1 MQYRTL
7 GSQGLEV
14 SAIGY
19 GAMGLTMAYGPTDE
33 EAGVAALRRAH
44 DLGVT
49 FFDTAE
55 MYGWGTGSNEI
66 LVGKAVRDFR
76 DDVVLA
82 TKFGVDMSVPAERI
96 GGALNSRPDNIR
108 KVADNSLR
116 YLGVDHIDVFYQHRV
131 DPEVPIEEVAGTVKE
146 LIDAGKVK
154 YFGLSEAGPE
164 TIRMAHA
171 VQPVSVLQ
179 TEYSLFERDVEQ
191 LLPTLDELGIGFV
204 AYSPLGRGFITGTAK
219 PAGQYEATDI
229 RNVDPRWQ
237 PGNFERNV
245 EAVDRLAQL
254 AAAKGSTVSQLALS
268 WLLARG
274 EHIVPIPGTR
284 SPKRIQENVR
294 AADLTLT
301 DTDLKA
307 IDEILPQGGFGA
319 RYTEGHVPTWI

>member
-1 MQYRTL
+1 MQHRTL

-82 TKFGVDMSVPAERI
+82 TKFGVDMSVPPEQI
-96 GGALNSRPDNIR
+96 GGPLNSRPDNIR

-131 DPEVPIEEVAGTVKE
+131 DCEVPIEEVAGTVKE
-146 LIDAGKVK
+146 LIDAGWVK

-164 TIRMAHA
+164 TIRRAHA

-191 LLPTLDELGIGFV
+191 LFPVLDELGIGFV

-219 PAGQYEATDI
+219 PAGRYEGNDI

-237 PGNFERNV
+237 PGNFEKNV
-245 EAVDRLAQL
+245 EAVDRLAEL
-254 AAAKGSTVSQLALS
+254 AAAKGATVSQLALA
-268 WLLARG
+268 WLLTRG

-284 SPKRIQENVR
+284 SPKRIQENVG

-307 IDEILPQGGFGA
+307 IDEILPHGGFGA